1 MSRGGVFVYGSLL
14 AGAPGRLRCRQRR
27 ADRFRRSAEEVLT
40 ALLGRVPRRCAATL
54 PGYARYALRGRVYPG
69 ILPQEGAAIDGKA
82 RAACLCAAALQRKQR
97 RRRRRV

>member
-1 MSRGGVFVYGSLL
+1 M
-14 AGAPGRLRCRQRR
+14 
-27 ADRFRRSAEEVLT
+27 LT

-82 RAACLCAAALQRKQR
+82 RERVCALLHCASS
-97 RRRRRV
+97 RRRRV